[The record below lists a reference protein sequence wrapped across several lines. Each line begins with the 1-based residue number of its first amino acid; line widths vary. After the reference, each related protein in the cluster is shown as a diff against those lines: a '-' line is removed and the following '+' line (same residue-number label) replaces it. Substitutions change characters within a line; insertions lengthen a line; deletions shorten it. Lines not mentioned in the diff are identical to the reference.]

1 MQANIAQHC
10 SRTSSPLRAELL
22 AAKAIETVTIHL
34 VSRIILHITILQ
46 PDIELMTNPVDTVS
60 IIVPFYNEEGNVLP
74 LVERVSEALANFSHP
89 WELVLVDDGSSDK
102 TLNRL
107 HEAVATF
114 GKHIHIVELQRNFGQ
129 TAAMQAG
136 IDEARGS
143 LLVTLDGDL
152 QNDPADIPGMIQ
164 ELQDRDLD
172 LLVGWRKNRK
182 DTLVM
187 RKIPSRIAN
196 RLIRKVTGV
205 HLHDYGCSLKVY
217 RAAAMKNVR
226 LYGEMHRF
234 IPTWVAT
241 SVRPSRIGE
250 RVVNHNAR
258 LTGES
263 KYGIS
268 RTFRVI
274 IDLLFMWFFMR
285 FRARPGHFFGSI
297 GLAFGVVGSLMLAWM
312 GFDKFVLGQHI
323 GTRPMLLAGV
333 MLVITSIQFITT
345 GIVAEL
351 LARVYFESS
360 NRKPYI
366 IRPSV
371 DDANRGWHE
380 PPTQ

>member
-1 MQANIAQHC
+1 
-10 SRTSSPLRAELL
+10 
-22 AAKAIETVTIHL
+22 
-34 VSRIILHITILQ
+34 
-46 PDIELMTNPVDTVS
+46 MTNSLDTVS
-60 IIVPFYNEEGNVLP
+60 IIVPFYNEEGNVVP
-74 LVERVSEALANFSHP
+74 LVERVSEALAHFQHP
-89 WELVLVDDGSSDK
+89 WELVLVDDGSTDR
-102 TLNRL
+102 TLQRL
-107 HEAVATF
+107 NEAAARF
-114 GKHIHIVELQRNFGQ
+114 GNHIHIVELQRNFGQ

-152 QNDPADIPGMIQ
+152 QNDPADIPAMI
-164 ELQDRDLD
+164 EDLQARDLD

-217 RAAAMKNVR
+217 RAAAMKDVR

-250 RVVNHNAR
+250 KVVNHNPR

-285 FRARPGHFFGSI
+285 FRARPGHFFGTI
-297 GLAFGVVGSLMLAWM
+297 GLGFGLLGTLILCWL
-312 GFDKFVLGQHI
+312 GIDKFILGNDI
-323 GTRPMLLAGV
+323 GGRPMLLAGF
-333 MLVITSIQFITT
+333 MLMITSIQFLTT
-345 GIVAEL
+345 GIIAEL

-360 NRKPYI
+360 NRTPYI
-366 IRPSV
+366 IRPPQPHTT
-371 DDANRGWHE
+371 RGWH
-380 PPTQ
+380 TQET

>member
-1 MQANIAQHC
+1 
-10 SRTSSPLRAELL
+10 
-22 AAKAIETVTIHL
+22 
-34 VSRIILHITILQ
+34 
-46 PDIELMTNPVDTVS
+46 MTKIVDSVS

-74 LVERVSEALANFSHP
+74 LVERVSEALADFKHP
-89 WELVLVDDGSSDK
+89 WELVLVDDGSNDR
-102 TLNRL
+102 TLDRL
-107 HEAVATF
+107 NEAVAKY
-114 GKHIHIVELQRNFGQ
+114 GNHIHIVELQRNFGQ

-136 IDEARGS
+136 IDEARGTM
-143 LLVTLDGDL
+143 LVTLDGDL

-164 ELQDRDLD
+164 ELQERDLD

-217 RAAAMKNVR
+217 RAAAMKGVR

-234 IPTWVAT
+234 IPTWIAT
-241 SVRPSRIGE
+241 AVRPSRIGE
-250 RVVNHNAR
+250 RIVNHNAR
-258 LTGES
+258 LSGES

-268 RTFRVI
+268 RTFRVV

-297 GLAFGVVGSLMLAWM
+297 GLAFGLIGSLILFWL
-312 GFDKFVLGQHI
+312 GFDKFALGSDI
-323 GTRPMLLAGV
+323 GARPLLMAGV
-333 MLVITSIQFITT
+333 LLVIASIQFITT
-345 GIVAEL
+345 GIIAEL

-360 NRKPYI
+360 NRTPYI
-366 IRPSV
+366 IRPPQNP
-371 DDANRGWHE
+371 DGRGWHTTE
-380 PPTQ
+380 TQ